1 MDEIFEP
8 MRVRSALYARLEAT
22 APWGLSFTGGVGARF
37 GLVVEGTCWLST
49 EGPDRPIELSA
60 GDCYVLVRGT
70 PYVLS
75 DEIGRP
81 TRPCSE
87 VVRDKVGGVVEL
99 GGPGARAT
107 VITGWFTFDEPSAR
121 PLVDLVPPL
130 LHVRME
136 QDRTRLL
143 RETMQLFAVE
153 TEERGLG
160 SGVVVSRLADIVFVQ
175 VVRTYAASVG
185 GTEAGWLAALSDER
199 IGPAIRAIHGE
210 ISRPWTVEEL
220 ASVARMSRSAFAL
233 RFKRRLG
240 EPPLA
245 YLARWRMFRAGCL
258 LRQGDD
264 PTGEIASLVGY
275 GSQAAFDKAFKRAMG
290 YAPGVY
296 RRANAEDS
304 RGG

>member
-1 MDEIFEP
+1 

-37 GLVVEGTCWLST
+37 GLVVEGNCWLST
-49 EGPDRPIELSA
+49 EGQERSVELSA

-70 PYVLS
+70 SYVLS
-75 DEIGRP
+75 DEAGRP

-99 GGPGARAT
+99 GGSGARAV

-121 PLVDLVPPL
+121 PLMDLVPPL

-143 RETMQLFAVE
+143 RETMQLVAVE

-160 SGVVVSRLADIVFVQ
+160 SGVVVSRLADVVFVQ

-185 GTEAGWLAALSDER
+185 GTEVGWLAALSDER
-199 IGPAIRAIHGE
+199 IGPAIRAMHRE
-210 ISRPWTVEEL
+210 ISHPWTVEEL
-220 ASVARMSRSAFAL
+220 AFVACMSRSAFAL
-233 RFKRRLG
+233 RFKERVG

-245 YLARWRMFRAGCL
+245 YLTRWRMFRAGCL
-258 LRQGDD
+258 LRQSDNSIS
-264 PTGEIASLVGY
+264 EIAALVGY
-275 GSQAAFDKAFKRAMG
+275 GSQAAFDKAFKRTMG
-290 YAPGVY
+290 CAPGSY
-296 RRANAEDS
+296 RRANAGDGPE
-304 RGG
+304 G